1 MEIEGQLTLNDL
13 MSENIPLGWINK
25 AKAGNVIPF
34 QKLKD
39 YIGKKVICQTGSGN
53 GETVNKVVIITD
65 YYNNLDTYYS
75 CDENDNTV
83 YMNDYVYSLSS
94 KETKDKYKP
103 AFKCDRIAYSDDDRT
118 KKTNSWLSE
127 VFCSCGR
134 HNIYH
139 NNSQICFY
147 ELNAI

>member
-65 YYNNLDTYYS
+65 YYNNLDIAK
-75 CDENDNTV
+75 
-83 YMNDYVYSLSS
+83 LS
-94 KETKDKYKP
+94 
-103 AFKCDRIAYSDDDRT
+103 
-118 KKTNSWLSE
+118 
-127 VFCSCGR
+127 
-134 HNIYH
+134 NIK
-139 NNSQICFY
+139 
-147 ELNAI
+147 